1 MLEGRG
7 CIERSVELAEP
18 VAKAGTRGAA
28 FGRGGLLM
36 SSATIL
42 VVDDEQR
49 VLDGLIRSLR
59 WSKYTVLSATSPEAA
74 LELLRDH
81 PVDLII
87 SDHLMPG
94 MSGLEFLKLVR
105 DRFPDTV
112 RVMLTGHADME
123 TAVKAI
129 NEGEIYRFLSKPC
142 SHAELQV
149 TVHLALEQLEL
160 SRENRRL
167 LAVIRTR
174 PELVA
179 QLEESRRSRKG

>member
-1 MLEGRG
+1 M
-7 CIERSVELAEP
+7 P
-18 VAKAGTRGAA
+18 
-28 FGRGGLLM
+28 
-36 SSATIL
+36 SATIL
-42 VVDDEQR
+42 IVDDEQA
-49 VLDGLIRSLR
+49 VLDGLVRSLR
-59 WSKYTVLSATSPEAA
+59 RSEYVVLCATSPEVA
-74 LELLRDH
+74 LGLLREH
-81 PVDLII
+81 PVDLVI

-94 MSGLEFLKLVR
+94 MTGLEFLKLVR

-112 RVMLTGHADME
+112 RIMLTGHADMD

-142 SHAELQV
+142 SQPELQV

-167 LAVIRTR
+167 LAVIRNR

-179 QLEESRRSRKG
+179 ELEEARRIRRR